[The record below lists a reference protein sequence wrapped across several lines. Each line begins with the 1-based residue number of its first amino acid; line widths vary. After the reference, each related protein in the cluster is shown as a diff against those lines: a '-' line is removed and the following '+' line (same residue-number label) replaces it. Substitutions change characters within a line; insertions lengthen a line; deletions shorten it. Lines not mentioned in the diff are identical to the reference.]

1 MEGGESIDWDD
12 WSWCWKARGRQDVE
26 IIRCKNQPALVNN
39 TVRRE
44 ELKRDLSKQICR
56 HYARHSETVLIDP
69 VKRSKTKRP
78 AFYMLCYI
86 KKFQFT
92 SFPPFLK
99 SDELGIQADGLLLE
113 LTVGLKK
120 PAVSTLCDDR
130 ERPVEQS
137 GGWEV
142 FWRALVQELLEQVPC
157 KLKPEAYKKK
167 IR

>member
-1 MEGGESIDWDD
+1 M
-12 WSWCWKARGRQDVE
+12 RGRQDVE
-26 IIRCKNQPALVNN
+26 IIRCKNQQALVNN

-44 ELKRDLSKQICR
+44 ESKHGLLKRICR
-56 HYARHSETVLIDP
+56 HYARHSETVLVDP

-92 SFPPFLK
+92 SFPPQFLCVC
-99 SDELGIQADGLLLE
+99 SFFNPDELGIQADRLLLE

-130 ERPVEQS
+130 EWPVEQS
-137 GGWEV
+137 GEWEV
-142 FWRALVQELLEQVPC
+142 L
-157 KLKPEAYKKK
+157 
-167 IR
+167 